1 MQPAKRPPSAVG
13 ATDRDHII
21 SWIIVFPK
29 NVEKLISNHF
39 FQDAIDRWLESAD
52 FDSDGRISMEEFK
65 LSIAGN
71 TLVDELD

>member
-1 MQPAKRPPSAVG
+1 MGPGWAAACTAR
-13 ATDRDHII
+13 
-21 SWIIVFPK
+21 IVDK
-29 NVEKLISNHF
+29 TGNDLVANTRAQIDLS